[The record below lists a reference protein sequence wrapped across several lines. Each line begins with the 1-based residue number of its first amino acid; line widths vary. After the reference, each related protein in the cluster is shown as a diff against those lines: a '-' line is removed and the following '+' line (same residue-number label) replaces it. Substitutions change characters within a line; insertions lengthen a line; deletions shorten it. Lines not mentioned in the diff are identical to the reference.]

1 MNLAT
6 CDPRE
11 MGDPASNSRHDRSR
25 AVVLGFALVCAL
37 PAGAR
42 ADDAQA
48 DEAPEGEP
56 DKRTAEDPS
65 TSEPPIQEIAP
76 DEPVVLPP
84 PKREPKSAA
93 PAPVHTMDEVTVPRN
108 DLRFGINFFGD
119 TSFAVSP
126 DSPHSAFTLGALGI
140 RLLGELSPSLSAL
153 AEFALETVEGEGPIS
168 DVEQVAIRW
177 RRGPSTFEVG
187 RVHTDLGYW
196 NTAYHHGLWLQPL
209 IERPHAVRFEDDGG
223 IVPVHWVGANYMLQ
237 TAAGPG
243 KLTLVLGV
251 GNGRGSNIDDVRV
264 LGDTNDAKS
273 TLLKLKYKAGG
284 AEVGVSAIYDVIASE
299 TTLVRPALP
308 NQRIHELVGNAY
320 VAFRGDRALAIV
332 EGYVFQHIAGDRSW
346 TTLAGFAVV
355 GYAVTPWVTP
365 YAAIDTVDGANE
377 DPFFTPDPMM
387 AASLDLIEGIGGV
400 RFETS
405 TWSALKLELRLT
417 RPSGES
423 NDYAGVANWS
433 FGL

>member
-1 MNLAT
+1 VNPAT
-6 CDPRE
+6 CDPHA
-11 MGDPASNSRHDRSR
+11 MGDPASSSRHDRSR
-25 AVVLGFALVCAL
+25 VVVLGFALVCAL
-37 PAGAR
+37 PAAAV
-42 ADDAQA
+42 ADDDAK
-48 DEAPEGEP
+48 APEQP
-56 DKRTAEDPS
+56 DAG
-65 TSEPPIQEIAP
+65 EPPIQEIAP
-76 DEPVVLPP
+76 DEPEVTPP
-84 PKREPKSAA
+84 PKPEPKTKATAPA
-93 PAPVHTMDEVTVPRN
+93 PAPVPAPVYTMDEVTVPRN

-153 AEFALETVEGEGPIS
+153 AEFALETVESEGPIS

-187 RVHTDLGYW
+187 RVHTDLGFW

-223 IVPVHWVGANYMLQ
+223 IVPVHWVGANYTLQ
-237 TAAGPG
+237 TTAGPG

-251 GNGRGSNIDDVRV
+251 GNGRGSNLDDVRV
-264 LGDTNDAKS
+264 LDDTNDAKS

-284 AEVGVSAIYDVIASE
+284 TEVGVSAIYDVIAPEAS
-299 TTLVRPALP
+299 TVRPALP
-308 NQRIHELVGNAY
+308 NRRIHELVGNGY
-320 VAFRGDRALAIV
+320 VVHRGDRALAIA
-332 EGYVFQHIAGDRSW
+332 EAYVFQHVAGDQSW
-346 TTLAGFAVV
+346 TTLAAFAVV
-355 GYAVTPWVTP
+355 GYAVTPWLTP
-365 YAAIDTVDGANE
+365 YAAIDTVGGAND

-387 AASLDLIEGIGGV
+387 AAQLDLIEGIAGV

-417 RPSGES
+417 RPDGDGNE
-423 NDYAGVANWS
+423 YAGIANWS